1 MKDSNQEDK
10 NENTHQDINQDSN
23 EKMNDAPIDR
33 QWRSD
38 RHYKSN
44 KMKVKT
50 GLITVGLTFL
60 FALIAYTIILYG
72 GKLIVDEED
81 LILSSPT
88 TIESADGDVIWEIHD
103 EYRLPISLDE
113 MPEELKDAFVAI
125 EDRRFYEHTGVDF
138 RAIMR
143 AVYKDVLARSKV
155 EGASTITQQLAKN
168 MFLSNDKTWL
178 RKTKEVMV
186 ALYLER
192 EFTKDEI
199 LEMYINVIY
208 FGRGKYGVEAISQ
221 EFYQKPASEL
231 TLSESALLAG
241 IVNAPNGYSPI
252 EHPEKAKERRN
263 LVLKVM
269 YESDKITETEMKE
282 ATQTDINIQLAEKE
296 SNKPNQSYVDQA
308 LKEAHNKHGL
318 SMDELKKGGYQLI
331 TPLKEE
337 FQEIAYDNFQEGEYF
352 PGNTE
357 GTEGAFVMMDQ
368 QTGGIVAA
376 LGGRQF
382 EIAEQNLLN
391 TKRQPGSTLKPL
403 AVFGPALMT
412 GDYDPYT
419 MLPDE
424 KKDWSGWTPKNYDD
438 NYEGNVSLYEAIV
451 KSKNVTSVWLLN
463 EIGVKKSKSYLKKMN
478 MNIPD
483 KELNIALG
491 GLTEGLTPINLAEG
505 YRTFAA
511 NGEFIESFTIAE
523 IYGRDNEEIFK
534 INQKPIEVFSEQVA
548 WDMTEILQTTVKR
561 GTASSGYYPKAL
573 AGKTG
578 TTENEQAPGNANK
591 DAWFVGY
598 TPEYVTSMWMGYD
611 KSDADHYL
619 TGGSAYPTQ
628 LTKKILT
635 EINSVSELKGE
646 FAKSEN
652 VTSLETPIE
661 LPKEVKLT
669 GKRVF
674 GGFQLIK
681 GKLSWDKS
689 EDKRIVYRIYEELN
703 NENKLI
709 AEVADEFEYIV
720 DDLTLFSKRTFHI
733 VPYDPLTGTEGN
745 KSNSVSLSK

>member
-1 MKDSNQEDK
+1 MKDSNEEDK
-10 NENTHQDINQDSN
+10 EKDINEESN
-23 EKMNDAPIDR
+23 EPINNVPKER
-33 QWRSD
+33 EWRSD

-44 KMKVKT
+44 KTKVKT
-50 GLITVGLTFL
+50 GAIAVGLTFL
-60 FALIAYTIILYG
+60 LALIAYTVILYG
-72 GKLIVDEED
+72 GKLIVDED
-81 LILSSPT
+81 DFILSSPT
-88 TIESADGDVIWEIHD
+88 TIEAADGEVISEISD
-103 EYRLPISLDE
+103 EYRLPITLDD
-113 MPEELKDAFVAI
+113 MPDDLKESFVAI

-143 AVYKDVLARSKV
+143 AVYKDVVARSKV

-192 EFTKDEI
+192 EYTKDEI

-208 FGRGKYGVEAISQ
+208 FGRGQYGIEAISK

-263 LVLKVM
+263 LVLKVLHD
-269 YESDKITETEMKE
+269 SDNITESEMKE
-282 ATQTDINIQLAEKE
+282 AQQTDINIELEEKE
-296 SNKPNQSYVDQA
+296 LNKPNQSYVDQV
-308 LKEAHNKHGL
+308 LKEANNQHGL
-318 SMDELKKGGYQLI
+318 SMDELKKGGYKII

-337 FQEIAYDNFQEGEYF
+337 FQEVAYENFQNEEFF
-352 PGNTE
+352 PGSAK
-357 GTEGAFVMMDQ
+357 GAEGAFVMMDQ
-368 QTGGIVAA
+368 ETGGLVAA

-382 EIAEQNLLN
+382 EIAENNRLN
-391 TKRQPGSTLKPL
+391 EKRQPGSTMKPL
-403 AVFGPALMT
+403 AVYGPALMT
-412 GDYDPYT
+412 DDYDPYT

-424 KKDWSGWTPKNYDD
+424 KKEWGDGWAPENHDD

-478 MNIPD
+478 MDIPD
-483 KELNIALG
+483 KDLGIALG

-511 NGEFIESFTIAE
+511 NGEFIKSFTISE
-523 IYGRDNEEIFK
+523 IHDPGEKQIFEV
-534 INQKPIEVFSEQVA
+534 NQKPIEVFSEQVA
-548 WDMTEILQTTVKR
+548 WDMTEILQTTVQR
-561 GTASSGYYPKAL
+561 GTASSGDYPKAL

-578 TTENEQAPGNANK
+578 STQNDDDDTDGTK

-598 TPEYVTSMWMGYD
+598 TPEYVTSTWMGYD
-611 KSDADHYL
+611 YGVSDADHYL
-619 TGGSAYPTQ
+619 TGGSSYPTR

-635 EINSVSELKGE
+635 DINNKSELKGQ
-646 FAKSEN
+646 FDKSEN

-661 LPKEVKLT
+661 LPGEVKLT

-681 GKLSWDKS
+681 GQLSWNKS
-689 EDKRIVYRIYEELN
+689 EDKRVTYRIYEEVN
-703 NENKLI
+703 DENKLI
-709 AEVADEFEYIV
+709 AEVADENDYVI
-720 DDLTLFSKRTFHI
+720 DDLSLFSNRHFFV
-733 VPYDPLTGTEGN
+733 VPYDPLTGKEGN
-745 KSNSVSLSK
+745 KSNLVPLSM